1 MKIFFYPHEYLRDR
15 QIDTIRN
22 WPPGEVVNPELAAK
36 RVGAQVSAN
45 KANAARVAASWKQR
59 LPLLNIKMR
68 PSNAPKDAV
77 VYLWGA
83 LVLSGNFIVD
93 LDNPWSLVGYN
104 LSAMPIFRS
113 FIRRILLSDRCYDIR
128 CMSNACR
135 ESLKLLFGSDVY
147 NKASIHYPCLEQSV
161 ASVDSVCGDITHFLF
176 VGTQFEIKGGEA
188 LLRAFSRVYSRNP
201 NCRLDIVTHM
211 PEHYVYLANSC
222 PGVVVHEAHYIRREI
237 HEEFMRNADVLVLPT
252 YVESFGMVAL
262 EALAH
267 GLALIVTDVY
277 ALAEMVEHHVNGILL
292 QPPISIW
299 DGYLPSEIYK
309 NIADVK
315 KYIREIDKSGFE
327 INLENAMESFVLDPT
342 WLLQARKAST
352 HLMKERFAC

>member
-22 WPPGEVVNPELAAK
+22 WTAGEVVNPELATK
-36 RVGAQVSAN
+36 RLGAQVSAK
-45 KANAARVAASWKQR
+45 KANATKMALSWKQK
-59 LPLLNIKMR
+59 LPLLNIKIR

-83 LVLSGNFIVD
+83 LALSGNFIVD

-113 FIRRILLSDRCYDIR
+113 AIRRILLSDRCYDIR

-135 ESLKLLFGSDVY
+135 ESLKLLFGNDVY
-147 NKASIHYPCLEQSV
+147 KKASIHYPCLEQSV
-161 ASVDSVCGDITHFLF
+161 ASVDSVCGDAAHFLF

-188 LLRAFSRVYSRNP
+188 LLHAFSRVYSRNP
-201 NCRLDIVTHM
+201 KCKLDIVTHI
-211 PEHYVYLANSC
+211 PEHYVRLSNAC
-222 PGVVVHEAHYIRREI
+222 PGIVVHEACYSRHEI
-237 HEEFMRNADVLVLPT
+237 HQEFMRKADVLVLPT

-262 EALAH
+262 EALSH

-277 ALAEMVEHHVNGILL
+277 ALAEMVEHNVNGVLL
-292 QPPISIW
+292 KPPISIW

-309 NIADVK
+309 NISDVK
-315 KYIREIDKSGFE
+315 KYIREVDKSGFE
-327 INLENAMESFVLDPT
+327 KKLENAIESFVLDHA
-342 WLLQARKAST
+342 WRLRARQAST
-352 HLMKERFAC
+352 HLMRERFSC